1 MSEEVKAKIKW
12 HTIMLPEDVLLG
24 MIEDYEYWVR
34 QLRPLVDSIESMKHV
49 LDYENIAES
58 LKAQMQGFSS

>member
-1 MSEEVKAKIKW
+1 
-12 HTIMLPEDVLLG
+12 MLPEDVLLG

-34 QLRPLVDSIESMKHV
+34 QLRPLVASNESMKHV